1 MKRHTATNLSILFA
15 AVVIMEDCTSLA
27 RAQAPSDSVP
37 LIILVR
43 HAEKACAFADDPS
56 LSQAG
61 EKRAGD
67 LAVVLGGAKVS
78 HIITTDFRRTN
89 ETAKPLAQTLGLHPV
104 VINLKENL
112 TNINSHIGRVVEAIR
127 ASDNGTVLVVGHTIT
142 IPDIIARLGGP
153 NIGKISES
161 EYSNLFVLVG
171 DSEKRLVRSRFGA
184 ADDNPQLGC
193 N

>member
-1 MKRHTATNLSILFA
+1 MQRHTVTSLFIVFATVASLAS
-15 AVVIMEDCTSLA
+15 CPSLA

-43 HAEKACAFADDPS
+43 HAEKACTLADDPP

-61 EKRAGD
+61 EKRAED
-67 LAVVLGGAKVS
+67 LAVVLDGAKVK

-104 VINLKENL
+104 MIKLKDKDV
-112 TNINSHIGRVVEAIR
+112 NSHIGQVVDAIH
-127 ASDNGTVLVVGHTIT
+127 ALDSGTVLVVGHTTT
-142 IPDIIARLGGP
+142 IPAIIARLGGP
-153 NIGKISES
+153 KIGEILES

-171 DSEKRLVRSRFGA
+171 DSEPRLVRSLYGA
-184 ADDNPQLGC
+184 AVGKAQPGC